1 MDDKAILID
10 TIKKWIKLDNEYKQ
24 LSSELSKR
32 RKLKKEL
39 NSTLIDIMKKNDIDN
54 IDTKD
59 GTSIIYSSKIFKKSI
74 TKKLLSD
81 ILAKF
86 YNNDLDKASQLNDF
100 ILDNRESEIKETI
113 TRK

>member
-59 GTSIIYSSKIFKKSI
+59 GTSIIYSSKIVKKPI

>member
-1 MDDKAILID
+1 MEDKAILIE
-10 TIKKWIKLDNEYKQ
+10 TIKKWIKIDNEYKQ
-24 LSSELSKR
+24 LSAELTKR

-39 NSTLIDIMKKNDIDN
+39 NSSLIDIMKRNDIDN

-59 GTSIIYSSKIFKKSI
+59 GTSILYSSKIVKKPI
-74 TKKLLSD
+74 TKKVLSD

-86 YNNDLDKASQLNDF
+86 YNNDLEKASELNNF

>member
-1 MDDKAILID
+1 
-10 TIKKWIKLDNEYKQ
+10 
-24 LSSELSKR
+24 
-32 RKLKKEL
+32 L
-39 NSTLIDIMKKNDIDN
+39 NSSLIDIMKRNDIDN

-59 GTSIIYSSKIFKKSI
+59 GTSILYSSKIVKKPI
-74 TKKLLSD
+74 TKKVLSD

-86 YNNDLDKASQLNDF
+86 YNNDLEKASELNNF

>member
-59 GTSIIYSSKIFKKSI
+59 GTSIIYSSKIVKKPI
-74 TKKLLSD
+74 TKKVLSD